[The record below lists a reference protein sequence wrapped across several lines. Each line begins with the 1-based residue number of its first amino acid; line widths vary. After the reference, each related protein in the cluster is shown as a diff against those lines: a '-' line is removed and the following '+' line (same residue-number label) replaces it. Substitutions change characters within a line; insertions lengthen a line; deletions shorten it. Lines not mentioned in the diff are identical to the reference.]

1 MPGRTDRDDGRRH
14 TAVHGSERPT
24 HADRSFRLNAP
35 WPHGPAA
42 RASCWT
48 SIIVAALTS
57 SPVIIVAADGP
68 DDIEWVVV
76 GDPGNPPDT
85 TGHGAVAHPFEITR
99 HEITVAQY
107 ATFLSAV
114 AARDPHGLWQAAQ
127 GVVREGEAGAYRY
140 SPAAG
145 RERHPVMHVSFL
157 DAMRFAN
164 WLHHVDGAPA
174 GASSVEAAIMTETG
188 AYPIAEGGGLAA
200 RSPAARVW
208 IPSEDEWYKA
218 AYFQPATAG
227 GPPGGYWRYPTRS
240 DEPPALGAPGDTAP
254 GLANFLADTTPQPN
268 GDVLRHQSDVFPVGS
283 FPGSGSHYGT
293 LDQAGNAWEW
303 IEVVVFDTQRGMRG
317 GNMCGSHEKL
327 LKTVRT
333 SASPTRRYPDTG
345 FRLARAVPLTGPQ
358 GASASLPENAVTP

>member
-1 MPGRTDRDDGRRH
+1 MRASRPK
-14 TAVHGSERPT
+14 RPT
-24 HADRSFRLNAP
+24 TLVGAAIAIVVPVMLAAAGDAEP
-35 WPHGPAA
+35 QAA
-42 RASCWT
+42 RARQPG
-48 SIIVAALTS
+48 L
-57 SPVIIVAADGP
+57 
-68 DDIEWVVV
+68 DIEWVVV

-85 TGHGAVAHPFEITR
+85 TGHGAVADAFAISR

-114 AARDPHGLWQAAQ
+114 AARDPHGLWQGAQ
-127 GVVREGEAGAYRY
+127 GIVREGEAGAYRY

-145 RERHPVMHVSFL
+145 RERHPVIHVSFL

-164 WLHHVDGAPA
+164 WLHHVDGATHN
-174 GASSVEAAIMTETG
+174 ASSVEAALMTETG

-200 RSPAARVW
+200 RSPSARVW
-208 IPSEDEWYKA
+208 VPSEDEWYKA
-218 AYFQPATAG
+218 AYYQSAAAG
-227 GPPGGYWRYPTRS
+227 GPPGGYWRYPTQS
-240 DEPPALGAPGDTAP
+240 DDPPALGTPGDIAP

-268 GDVLRHQSDVFPVGS
+268 GDVLRHQSDAFPVGS

-303 IEVVVFDTQRGMRG
+303 IEVVIFGTQRGMRG
-317 GNMCGSHEKL
+317 GHMCGSHEKL

-345 FRLARAVPLTGPQ
+345 FRVARAVPANDVAGPPAP
-358 GASASLPENAVTP
+358 GPVNAVTP